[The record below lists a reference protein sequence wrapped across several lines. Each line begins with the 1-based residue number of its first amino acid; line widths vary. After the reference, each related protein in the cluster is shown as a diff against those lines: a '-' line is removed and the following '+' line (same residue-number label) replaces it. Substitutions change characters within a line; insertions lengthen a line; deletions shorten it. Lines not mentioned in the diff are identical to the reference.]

1 MSGIMNNYFY
11 GKAGQADY
19 TVDQMPTN
27 RKQLFFTTLKV
38 RFSSMVGIN
47 LLHFLFMLPL
57 LMWLFL
63 GYQALNIYAG
73 LDEYST
79 PEIRQQLRD
88 VAPELVDEYEAF
100 EVLDGEFNRLVS
112 QYGSYEKIDAMFE
125 AGEKVVLNKTD
136 DEGNTVQEKEITQDY
151 WNNDLK
157 TLRAEHYRN
166 YANGLVQQRNSNIM
180 TTLLIAIPLFAIASL
195 GRPGMMYV
203 LRNWARDEHSFM
215 WQDYKEAVK
224 TNWMQSLPLGLL
236 NGLSFLLFFV
246 AWTFYGEQ
254 ANSNW
259 IFAIPQGLMLVILI
273 IWWMMNEVIYVM
285 MVTYEMK
292 LFTLIRNSVLM
303 VIARL
308 PIAFLILLGTVVFP
322 FLLLFIPAPFN
333 LLVLLLVYLLIGF
346 AFIGFVQ
353 ASFAN
358 SCFDK
363 YLNPRIEGAEVNKG
377 LYNPDEDEKEAE
389 KEDAP
394 EVLVKEDRYWEHKTR
409 K

>member
-19 TVDQMPTN
+19 TVEQMPTN

-38 RFSSMVGIN
+38 RFSSLVGVN
-47 LLHFLFMLPL
+47 LLYFLFMLPL
-57 LMWLFL
+57 LLWLFL
-63 GYQALNIYAG
+63 GYQAMAVYTGIDA
-73 LDEYST
+73 DST
-79 PEIRQQLRD
+79 SEMRQQLRD
-88 VAPELVDEYEAF
+88 VVPELVDEYEAF
-100 EVLDGEFNRLVS
+100 EVLDSEYSRLVAK
-112 QYGSYEKIDAMFE
+112 YGSAERIEAELE
-125 AGEKVVLNKTD
+125 AGNQVMLDKTNEDGTTAAEKQISL
-136 DEGNTVQEKEITQDY
+136 DY
-151 WNNDLK
+151 WKNQLL
-157 TLRAEHYRN
+157 TQRADHYRT
-166 YANGLVQQRNSNIM
+166 YATGLIQARNSNIM
-180 TTLLIAIPLFAIASL
+180 TTLLLAIPLFAIASV

-215 WQDYKEAVK
+215 WQDFKEAIK
-224 TNWMQSLPLGLL
+224 QNWKQSLPLGLL

-273 IWWMMNEVIYVM
+273 IWWMMHEIIYVM

-292 LFTLIRNSVLM
+292 FSTLIRNSALI

-308 PIAFLILLGTVVFP
+308 PVAFLILLGTVAVP
-322 FLLLFIPAPFN
+322 VLIMFIPAPYS
-333 LLVLLLVYLLIGF
+333 LLVLLLAYLLIGF

-358 SCFDK
+358 SCFDRF
-363 YLNPRIEGAEVNKG
+363 LNPRIEGAEVNKG
-377 LYNPDEDEKEAE
+377 IYQPDADEGVQDE
-389 KEDAP
+389 P
-394 EVLVKEDRYWEHKTR
+394 EIQVKEDRYWEHKTR
-409 K
+409 R